1 MAVAGHALSAAR
13 SSIERNF
20 SSGDCRSK
28 PSDDAELSYMRFTV
42 DRCEVFDACE
52 PLAPGS
58 SPDLA
63 ALAVAS
69 PMMPIERGIAASLFR
84 PIGLSALSKIEF
96 RSYCRERSPQVQSS
110 D

>member
-69 PMMPIERGIAASLFR
+69 PMMPIERGMPSIVISIHRTIRAVEDRIQVVLPR
-84 PIGLSALSKIEF
+84 TLTP
-96 RSYCRERSPQVQSS
+96 SP
-110 D
+110 